1 MAISALE
8 HVDSPD
14 SFFAKLIEI
23 KNGLR
28 EKGIVCL
35 VINSNIEEVNADT
48 NEIIEAQF
56 ETNFTSENLQKILEE
71 VFNGWEVLKNSVVRQ
86 DNM

>member
-1 MAISALE
+1 M
-8 HVDSPD
+8 
-14 SFFAKLIEI
+14 
-23 KNGLR
+23 
-28 EKGIVCL
+28 
-35 VINSNIEEVNADT
+35 VINSYFEEVNADT